1 LREKP
6 LREKLLLVAVALIAF
21 GGGLWAPFVFDDFA
35 LLNDPAIASPDGWVD
50 CWRLTQTRPLTWFT
64 FWLNWMVAGENPWSW
79 HAVNLALH
87 VAVVLLAYSVLR
99 KLLPDRTALFAAA
112 IFAVHPML
120 TEPVVYVFSRA
131 ILLAALFSLLAMRDW
146 ISGREWR
153 AVLWF
158 LVAMLAKEEVAAL
171 PIALLVLRWKDWR
184 VVWRPVAAMLGIAL
198 VLGARTI
205 WATTVVPSGGGM
217 QAGISPLDY
226 FATQGVVI
234 LRYVG
239 MVILPFGFAID
250 VEIARPVWWLAI
262 GAWAV
267 VGFLACKFRW
277 FLIALILLLPSSS
290 IFPASDVAADRRV
303 YLPMVAFAAC
313 VALLAERVD
322 RRVVVAIVIALA
334 GISIYYTGLWR
345 SPESLWRAAA
355 ERSPGKTRPK
365 IQWSRALPPENALE
379 VLARAPQDDPQVASE
394 MGRRLYEAGR
404 VDESLAAFGRALAMN
419 PNDARAINNRG
430 VALAALGQSEAARA
444 DFESALK
451 RDPCLFDT
459 RLNLRRM
466 GVPTPD
472 APGCRYTQSQKKALS
487 GL

>member
-1 LREKP
+1 MREKP

>member
-1 LREKP
+1 M
-6 LREKLLLVAVALIAF
+6 AALIAF

-35 LLNDPAIASPDGWVD
+35 LLNDPAIASPEGWTD

-87 VAVVLLAYSVLR
+87 VAAVLLGYAVLR

-153 AVLWF
+153 AVAWF
-158 LVAMLAKEEVAAL
+158 VVAMLAKEEVAAL
-171 PIALLVLRWKDWR
+171 PIALLVLRRKDWQA
-184 VVWRPVAAMLGIAL
+184 VWKPVAAMLGIAL
-198 VLGARTI
+198 ALGARTI
-205 WATTVVPSGGGM
+205 WATTVVPSGGGV

-226 FATQGVVI
+226 LATQGVVI
-234 LRYVG
+234 LRYVR
-239 MVILPFGFAID
+239 MVIVPWGLTID
-250 VEIARPVWWLAI
+250 VEIARPAWWVAI
-262 GAWAV
+262 IAWAV
-267 VGFLACKFRW
+267 VGFLAWKGRW
-277 FLIALILLLPSSS
+277 FLIGVILLLPSSS
-290 IFPASDVAADRRV
+290 IFPASDVAADRRM
-303 YLPMVAFAAC
+303 YLPMVALAAC
-313 VALLAERVD
+313 VALLMEKLD
-322 RRVVVAIVIALA
+322 RRVAAALVVALA
-334 GISIYYTGLWR
+334 GVSIYYTSLWR
-345 SPESLWRAAA
+345 SPEALWREAA

-365 IQWSRALPPENALE
+365 LQWSRALPPDRALE
-379 VLARAPQDDPQVASE
+379 LLAQAPKDDPQLVSE

-404 VDESLAAFGRALAMN
+404 AEESLAVFGRALAAN
-419 PNDARAINNRG
+419 PNDPRAINNRA
-430 VALAALGQSEAARA
+430 VALAALGQSDAARS

-451 RDPCLFDT
+451 RDPCLFDA
-459 RLNLRRM
+459 RLNLLRM